1 MKTIPISLVVLLTA
15 ISGLCATP
23 IPGEVSCDKGVD
35 MARVQALVRRT
46 ATALKTDQ
54 AKVIQQINAGDK
66 QWKDGA
72 LYVTVIQETTILAH
86 GYWPWMAG
94 QDVGS
99 TRYLN
104 TYPWFKSGQRMAAE
118 RGEGCIQYK
127 FHNPAKSGQVEDK
140 VTYVLK
146 VNDTVRVAGG
156 TYLIK

>member
-1 MKTIPISLVVLLTA
+1 MKTIPISLVALLAA
-15 ISGLCATP
+15 ISGFCATP

-46 ATALKTDQ
+46 ATALKKDQ

-66 QWKDGA
+66 QWKDGD

-104 TYPWFKSGQRMAAE
+104 TYPWFKSGQRMAVE

-127 FHNPAKSGQVEDK
+127 FHNPVKSGQVEDK
-140 VTYVLK
+140 VTYILK